1 MSAENLGEVTAGAVQ
16 CKQSGLDFAF
26 SILAIPAILAILAI
40 SSDPCSSAVRFSALP
55 HRHTQPPHPGL
66 LYSHQLF
73 PYIESI
79 H

>member
-40 SSDPCSSAVRFSALP
+40 SSLS
-55 HRHTQPPHPGL
+55 L
-66 LYSHQLF
+66 LCNTSRNPFWFQGF
-73 PYIESI
+73 
-79 H
+79 